1 MPGLNPFYWLT
12 CRFIVVASLVLAA
25 LVGFGAFRGT
35 RFFVR
40 HSRNAYLIAK
50 ARPTITFT
58 ILSVIRIPA
67 M

>member
-12 CRFIVVASLVLAA
+12 CGFIVAVSPVMAG

-40 HSRNAYLIAK
+40 HSRNAYLLA
-50 ARPTITFT
+50 
-58 ILSVIRIPA
+58 
-67 M
+67 